1 MKFKWLILIFL
12 FLTLKTWGQEQEDS
26 LMVALQEVEV
36 VAGVNPAGRLID
48 SVISRRDMN
57 SPYSNS
63 SFKVT
68 QYHKFY
74 VTRYHPDSMELKP
87 YYLLNE
93 SVNELYYKKPYRE
106 HTEIIASKTSV
117 ARNPILS
124 VLLTLSQTFSLYR
137 SNYVEIMDTKY
148 VNPIVKGTHRF
159 YNFQIQDTL
168 FKDQDTIFV
177 IAFAPKKNIVFNAL
191 QGLLYVN
198 KYDYSLTE
206 VFAKSAKDFEAF
218 PVKIIQKYER
228 EASSNTLFSSELQ
241 AQIIYDKKIYSDN
254 PLIVQSLVT
263 TKEVLVNIPIENKIL
278 NQEDV
283 VAVKEGSEKGENILV
298 KYRNAA
304 ISDLERQ
311 TYELGAQI
319 QKKVKID
326 RKLFFLQ
333 TLLSGNIAAGPIN
346 IDVTRLIDFNN
357 YEGFRLGLGFNT
369 NRKFAREV
377 GFGGYFAYG
386 LKDRAWK
393 WGGNMEILISE
404 KLSSTLRVIYADD
417 IFESAHTKYFNK
429 EYMLF
434 NGQFYR
440 RWLIAKFDRSK
451 LAGAEFKIT
460 VVKPLSL
467 QIGAQYTQNR
477 TCFDY
482 SFKKPIPQPAEANA
496 ETAGYHYTNF
506 ELQVSARLA
515 FKERKLKSEGFTFV
529 GNSRYPV
536 ITINYFRGIR
546 NILGSD
552 FNYNKLNLK
561 ITHKQVYKRLGYSEI
576 CFEAGVVFEDVPYSL
591 LYVPRAG
598 GNVNWGHSHINFGFD
613 GKDQFATMEANEFLS
628 SAFTSL
634 FFRHCFGKLRKGK
647 TYNPKIVLCQNI
659 GFGWLK
665 HPENHHGVEFKTM
678 EKGYFESGIVVE
690 DLLVLLKFL
699 SFGAGVFYRYGAYA
713 RDNQLDNFA
722 FKLRFCISM

>member
-1 MKFKWLILIFL
+1 
-12 FLTLKTWGQEQEDS
+12 LTLKTWGQEQEDS
-26 LMVALQEVEV
+26 LIVDLQEVEV
-36 VAGVNPAGRLID
+36 VAGVNPADRLID
-48 SVISRRDMN
+48 SVISHRGMH

-137 SNYVEIMDTKY
+137 SDYVEIKDTKY
-148 VNPIVKGTHRF
+148 VNPIVKGTHKF

-168 FKDQDTIFV
+168 YKNQDTIFV
-177 IAFAPKKNIVFNAL
+177 IAFAPQKKIVFNAL
-191 QGLLYVN
+191 QGLLYISQS
-198 KYDYSLTE
+198 DYSLIE

-218 PVKIIQKYER
+218 PVKILQKYKKDTI
-228 EASSNTLFSSELQ
+228 SNTLFSSELQ
-241 AQIIYDKKIYSDN
+241 AQIIYDKNIYADN

-263 TKEVLVNIPIENKIL
+263 TKEVQVNIPIKNKTF

-283 VAVKEGSEKGENILV
+283 VAVKEGSESGEEILV
-298 KYRNAA
+298 KYRNGA
-304 ISDLERQ
+304 LPVVEQ
-311 TYELGAQI
+311 KTYELGAQI

-333 TLLSGNIAAGPIN
+333 TLLSGYIAAGPIN
-346 IDVTRLIDFNN
+346 IDVTSLIDFNN
-357 YEGFRLGLGFNT
+357 HEGFRLGLGMNT
-369 NRKFAREV
+369 NEKFAREV
-377 GFGGYFAYG
+377 SFGGYFAYG
-386 LKDRAWK
+386 LKDRSWK
-393 WGGNMEILISE
+393 WGGKMDILISE
-404 KLSSTLRVIYADD
+404 KLSSTLRILYADD
-417 IFESAHTKYFNK
+417 VFESAQTKFFNRK
-429 EYMLF
+429 YMLF
-434 NGQFYR
+434 DGQFYR

-451 LAGAEFKIT
+451 LAGAEFKIN
-460 VVKPLSL
+460 VIKPLSI
-467 QIGAQYTQNR
+467 QIGAQYSHNQ
-477 TCFDY
+477 TCFNY
-482 SFKKPIPQPAEANA
+482 SFKKPIPLDANSSP
-496 ETAGYHYTNF
+496 YQFTNF
-506 ELQVSARLA
+506 ELQISARLA
-515 FKERKLKSEGFTFV
+515 FKERKLKSESFTFV
-529 GNSRYPV
+529 GNSPYPV
-536 ITINYFRGIR
+536 VTVNYFRGIQ
-546 NILGSD
+546 NVLGSD
-552 FNYNKLNLK
+552 FNYNKLNIK

-576 CFEAGVVFEDVPYSL
+576 CFEAGVVFEDMPYSL

-598 GNVNWGHSHINFGFD
+598 GNINWGHTHINFGFD
-613 GKDQFATMEANEFLS
+613 GKDHFATMEPNEFLS

-665 HPENHHGVEFKTM
+665 HPENHYGVEFKTM

-690 DLLVLLKFL
+690 DLLVLMKCL

>member
-1 MKFKWLILIFL
+1 MKFKWLFLIFL
-12 FLTLKTWGQEQEDS
+12 FLTLKSWGQEQEDS

-36 VAGVNPAGRLID
+36 VAGVNPADRLID

-87 YYLLNE
+87 YFLLNE
-93 SVNELYYKKPYRE
+93 SVNELYYKKPFKE

-148 VNPIVKGTHRF
+148 VNPIVKGTHKF

-168 FKDQDTIFV
+168 YKDQDTIFV
-177 IAFAPKKNIVFNAL
+177 IAFAPKKSIVFNAL
-191 QGLLYVN
+191 QGLLYVSKN
-198 KYDYSLTE
+198 DYALTE

-218 PVKIIQKYER
+218 PVKILQKYQR
-228 EASSNTLFSSELQ
+228 EKTSKTLFSSELE
-241 AQIIYDKKIYSDN
+241 AQIIYDKKVFADN
-254 PLIVQSLVT
+254 PLIVQSLMT
-263 TKEVLVNIPIENKIL
+263 TQEVQVNIPLENKIF

-283 VAVKEGSEKGENILV
+283 VVVEEGSEHGEETLI
-298 KYRNAA
+298 KYRTKEISA
-304 ISDLERQ
+304 IERQ

-319 QKKVKID
+319 QKKVRID

-333 TLLSGNIAAGPIN
+333 TLLSGYIAAGPIN
-346 IDVTRLIDFNN
+346 IDVTSLIDFNN
-357 YEGFRLGLGFNT
+357 HEGFRLGMGVST
-369 NRKFAREV
+369 NDKFAREV
-377 GFGGYFAYG
+377 SFGGYFAYG

-393 WGGNMEILISE
+393 WGGKMEILISE
-404 KLSSTLRVIYADD
+404 KLSSSLRIIYADD
-417 IFESAHTKYFNK
+417 VFESAHTKYFNK
-429 EYMLF
+429 EYMMF
-434 NGQFYR
+434 DGQFYR
-440 RWLIAKFDRSK
+440 RWLITKFDRSK
-451 LAGAEFKIT
+451 LASALFKIN
-460 VVKPLSL
+460 VIKPLSL

-477 TCFDY
+477 TCFNY
-482 SFKKPIPQPAEANA
+482 SFKTPIPPESKFSTYQF
-496 ETAGYHYTNF
+496 TNF
-506 ELQVSARLA
+506 ELQFSARLA

-529 GNSRYPV
+529 GNSKYPV
-536 ITINYFRGIR
+536 ITVNYFRGIK
-546 NILGSD
+546 NVLGSE
-552 FNYNKLNLK
+552 FNYNKLNIKL
-561 ITHKQVYKRLGYSEI
+561 THKQVYKRLGYSEF
-576 CFEAGVVFEDVPYSL
+576 CFEAGVVFEDLPYSL

-598 GNVNWGHSHINFGFD
+598 GNVNWGQTHIDFGFD

-628 SAFTSL
+628 SAFTTL

-665 HPENHHGVEFKTM
+665 HPESHYGVEFKTM

-690 DLLVLLKFL
+690 DLLVLMKCL

-713 RDNQLDNFA
+713 RDNEMDNFA